1 MLTGSDSSL
10 VIDSLCS
17 LAEGGNATVAYIYF
31 DFATQKE
38 QSPVNTLGYLLRQL
52 VFGLEE
58 IPEEISRAYEDQ
70 KSVIGEQGPQISAIL
85 KMLQTTSS
93 KKPAFICIDGLDEC
107 RTEYRVKLLDA
118 IRELLQHAPG
128 IRIFV
133 TGRPNILLEIE
144 KSLAGSV
151 ASVSISP
158 KRDDVIRYIHSR
170 LAADTTPDAM
180 DTGLEEDILKT
191 IPSDIPEMY
200 VEAMVLRK
208 LPQVIH

>member
-31 DFATQKE
+31 DFATQNE

-58 IPEEISRAYEDQ
+58 IPEEIPRAYEDQ

-93 KKPAFICIDGLDEC
+93 KKPPFICIDGLDEC

-151 ASVSISP
+151 ASVSISA

-170 LAADTTPDAM
+170 LAAGTTPDAM
-180 DTGLEEDILKT
+180 NTGLEEDILKT

-208 LPQVIH
+208 LLQVIH

>member
-1 MLTGSDSSL
+1 MLTSGDSSL

-38 QSPVNTLGYLLRQL
+38 QSPVSTLGYLLRQL

-58 IPEEISRAYEDQ
+58 IPEEVSRAYEDR
-70 KSVIGEQGPQISAIL
+70 KSTIGEQGPQISAIL

-107 RTEYRVKLLDA
+107 GTEYRVKLLDA
-118 IRELLQHAPG
+118 IRELLQHSPS

-133 TGRPNILLEIE
+133 TGRPNILLEVE

-151 ASVSISP
+151 TSVSISP

-170 LAADTTPDAM
+170 LAAGTTPNAM

-200 VEAMVLRK
+200 VEAMALRK
-208 LPQVIH
+208 PPQLIH